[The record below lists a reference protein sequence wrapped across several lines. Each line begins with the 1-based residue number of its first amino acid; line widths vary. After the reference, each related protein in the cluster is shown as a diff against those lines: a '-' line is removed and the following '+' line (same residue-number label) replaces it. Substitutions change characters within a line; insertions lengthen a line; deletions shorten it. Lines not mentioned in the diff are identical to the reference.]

1 LLLLAS
7 LEYWS
12 VPLAGPRFAYGEA
25 IPPVY
30 AWLRGTPGD
39 AVILELPHTDASDF
53 AYEYFSTYH
62 WRKLVNGGTGY
73 TPPAHKLMR
82 DWSKTFPDWRSV
94 DVIQQLGVDYVVLH
108 QPESAPGDWQ
118 TIRSQLP
125 GFLPAFDQIHQV
137 GRSVVLRVAEPQCR
151 LDPAAMSAALSLDTR
166 RQPATA
172 TLTLGNQGPATF
184 VADVARASY
193 LSASPALR
201 DAAGQ
206 RIRDFFEPLVVLPNT
221 ASAVQMRLDAPADE
235 GQLEAWLATLDRSVV
250 SGMPGPAPLPSLDM
264 DESPGQ
270 ALALRFQN
278 GPQLFGF
285 SVSPEEPRVCD
296 WVNVTLYWQ
305 AGIPGEIVVLQLVD
319 RFGRVVMENQS
330 QPWDGALGEVR
341 DGHRLPLPG
350 TLPPGAY
357 GLRVKVRTPS
367 GNDRAVISDAGDVI
381 PADRLPLWP
390 VVLRPLPEPLPEGG
404 LPLGTFGEAIELLD
418 VDVSDQGE
426 ARPGDWLRFTLT
438 WRVQRPLGQELTV
451 FTQLIGPDGQAWGQ
465 QDNPP
470 RGGWYPTPLWQP
482 GEVVRDDFAFTL
494 DPLAPAGSYQL
505 IVGLYDSQ
513 TIQRLPVRSADGSL
527 ADHLSVGQVT
537 VR

>member
-1 LLLLAS
+1 
-7 LEYWS
+7 
-12 VPLAGPRFAYGEA
+12 
-25 IPPVY
+25 
-30 AWLRGTPGD
+30 
-39 AVILELPHTDASDF
+39 
-53 AYEYFSTYH
+53 
-62 WRKLVNGGTGY
+62 
-73 TPPAHKLMR
+73 MR

-108 QPESAPGDWQ
+108 HPESAPGDWQ

-250 SGMPGPAPLPSLDM
+250 SGTSGPVPLPSLDM

-367 GNDRAVISDAGDVI
+367 GDDRAVISDAGDVI